1 MKGIIVILTLAFVFM
16 LAVSLTFAQSVA
28 TSGQD
33 SIHKYI
39 GVGKCKMC
47 HNTEKIGAQ
56 FKIWQSSKHAQA
68 FADLA
73 SDTAKAVAKARGI
86 DDPQK
91 APQCLRCHETGC
103 GEPAAMF
110 EATFNPQDGV
120 QCESCHGAGSDYW
133 KMTTMKGIYEKKLDG
148 NQFGLILPN
157 KEVCV
162 KCHNQESPFFH
173 GFDFSADSAK
183 IAHPIPAN

>member
-1 MKGIIVILTLAFVFM
+1 MKRIVFILALAFAFM
-16 LAVSLTFAQSVA
+16 VAVSITFAQTAGS
-28 TSGQD
+28 D
-33 SIHKYI
+33 SSHKYI

-47 HNTEKIGAQ
+47 HSTDKIGAQ
-56 FKIWQSSKHAQA
+56 FKIWQSSKHAQT

-91 APQCLRCHETGC
+91 APQCLKCHETAYGQQ
-103 GEPAAMF
+103 ASMF

-120 QCESCHGAGSDYW
+120 QCEACHGAGSDYW
-133 KMTTMKGIYEKKLDG
+133 KMQTMKDIHDKKIDPAQVGLVVP
-148 NQFGLILPN
+148 NQ
-157 KEVCV
+157 EVCV
-162 KCHNQESPFFH
+162 KCHNEESPFYH
-173 GFDFSADSAK
+173 GFDFSDYSAK